1 MVGDRH
7 LVGFLVQVVR
17 GSTCPAP
24 LPSGGG
30 LRRLPPPL
38 RPHRGE
44 GGESQGNRQPASTTH
59 STAATGVMTGNQV
72 SWTENRYH
80 AMTGAARM
88 QSPQMMKRPRRW
100 KRRAHTA
107 RSRTSSTMTHCTHT
121 GATGIRTAGAGAS
134 APMRVRM
141 VCAARRACAS
151 GVSERADGSE
161 TRTASAEESS
171 FLTAVVS
178 GGRRP
183 DMTGTITSLVS
194 SMVGLLCSARGM
206 RPYLSSGTERLP
218 PRKRVSPGMI
228 LTSPGFRSSAFR
240 AAGQRKG
247 GDDLLTPADEKRRRN
262 PVLRGGGKQF
272 VVFHD
277 GSQGGGC
284 RGQLRSFPTSLSARG
299 NRSVFPTMLA
309 AGITRP
315 FQSGGRGAWR
325 GGLAHLPSQRL
336 VAEAV
341 QLIPHGGFDDAVRL
355 FLPGHGSHHVNIPG
369 PLLVQVAE
377 QHRVIHGI
385 GRIGGKAVQG
395 GFPVQGNH
403 GKLGRLPLVEII
415 VRLEDDAAFR
425 IQTFR
430 AHGPVL
436 SCQGTFRRPL
446 ITENGG
452 RKKHV
457 PQNPAQPQGNLEQ
470 GQHKQESGGQRHQEQ
485 GERSC

>member
-17 GSTCPAP
+17 GEHVPGSITFRRGG
-24 LPSGGG
+24 SGVFLLLFVRIAG
-30 LRRLPPPL
+30 
-38 RPHRGE
+38 

-240 AAGQRKG
+240 AAASGRVGMISSPQRMKSG
-247 GDDLLTPADEKRRRN
+247 GETLFSGEGENSSLFSTTVPRAGAAVVSCGASPPACPREGTG
-262 PVLRGGGKQF
+262 P
-272 VVFHD
+272 
-277 GSQGGGC
+277 
-284 RGQLRSFPTSLSARG
+284 SFPRC
-299 NRSVFPTMLA
+299 
-309 AGITRP
+309 
-315 FQSGGRGAWR
+315 W
-325 GGLAHLPSQRL
+325 QR
-336 VAEAV
+336 E
-341 QLIPHGGFDDAVRL
+341 
-355 FLPGHGSHHVNIPG
+355 
-369 PLLVQVAE
+369 
-377 QHRVIHGI
+377 
-385 GRIGGKAVQG
+385 
-395 GFPVQGNH
+395 
-403 GKLGRLPLVEII
+403 
-415 VRLEDDAAFR
+415 
-425 IQTFR
+425 
-430 AHGPVL
+430 
-436 SCQGTFRRPL
+436 
-446 ITENGG
+446 
-452 RKKHV
+452 
-457 PQNPAQPQGNLEQ
+457 
-470 GQHKQESGGQRHQEQ
+470 
-485 GERSC
+485 